1 MIHAPEIERSILG
14 AMISRPTSIDK
25 VRVEITPEMFFDQNY
40 RTIYE
45 AILYL
50 DQNTDIALLAE
61 RLKKVGKLEDVGGP
75 YGLSQLLQGE
85 IYGNVSAWCAVV
97 KQKYA
102 RRKAIEIGALLQQIG
117 NDEMKDELDS
127 FTEIDKA
134 HQQLSDILFGSRQ
147 AELFSDVAVES
158 LRQLKERIER
168 HRSGEIPGIK
178 TGIKLLE
185 QVTGGW
191 IPGDL
196 VVLAGRPGMGK
207 TALAL
212 HFVKM
217 AAEQRK
223 HVYVFSLEMTNPRLV
238 DRMIIGHSKIDP
250 YKYRMGRLSD
260 TEYDRASGWAA
271 EHSDMPIFM
280 DEKSLV
286 SIDYI
291 VSRCRMMARRR
302 QLDLVIIDY
311 LQLINMAQEKGTT
324 RDQAI
329 GVVTRKLKAMAK
341 ELNVPVL
348 LLSQLNRM
356 VEDRSDKRPSL
367 RDLRESGNIEQDA
380 DLVLFAF
387 RPAYY
392 DIKEFEGEP
401 TNGVMVLD
409 IAKHRNGDSN
419 LDVKF
424 YHNDSLTDF
433 YDEQLTD
440 MPF

>member
-1 MIHAPEIERSILG
+1 M
-14 AMISRPTSIDK
+14 D
-25 VRVEITPEMFFDQNY
+25 
-40 RTIYE
+40 
-45 AILYL
+45 
-50 DQNTDIALLAE
+50 DI
-61 RLKKVGKLEDVGGP
+61 
-75 YGLSQLLQGE
+75 
-85 IYGNVSAWCAVV
+85 
-97 KQKYA
+97 
-102 RRKAIEIGALLQQIG
+102 
-117 NDEMKDELDS
+117 
-127 FTEIDKA
+127 
-134 HQQLSDILFGSRQ
+134 
-147 AELFSDVAVES
+147 
-158 LRQLKERIER
+158 
-168 HRSGEIPGIK
+168 
-178 TGIKLLE
+178 
-185 QVTGGW
+185 
-191 IPGDL
+191 
-196 VVLAGRPGMGK
+196 
-207 TALAL
+207 
-212 HFVKM
+212 
-217 AAEQRK
+217 
-223 HVYVFSLEMTNPRLV
+223 
-238 DRMIIGHSKIDP
+238 
-250 YKYRMGRLSD
+250 
-260 TEYDRASGWAA
+260 
-271 EHSDMPIFM
+271 M

-311 LQLINMAQEKGTT
+311 LQLINMAQDKGTT

-380 DLVLFAF
+380 DLVLLAF

-424 YHNDSLTDF
+424 YHNESLTDF